1 MKGIQGLIVAAALG
15 VLGAA
20 LNWLY
25 LSEQSRGF
33 AEVDFIAVKSGT
45 IIHPGEVIKEEHLI
59 KVEVPKAHSEN
70 LKDVVYLWQDLRT
83 VVSTKA
89 TREYRGDEFLLRSD
103 YRTPKPELVL
113 KNNERLIWVT
123 VDSRAFVPELV
134 DPGDEVT
141 FIVPL
146 PPTPTPAGGASVLP
160 EGGAEPVRVEAP
172 GAGESDLIGPF
183 RIGSLGNR
191 LGTIDV
197 MRAGGQTPTQE
208 RQIGIIV
215 RWEANRLE
223 LNAKKLQER
232 LQRVNYSNVSVIL
245 HPRAPRN

>member
-33 AEVDFIAVKSGT
+33 ANIDFIAVKSGT
-45 IIHPGEVIKEEHLI
+45 IIHPGEVIKEDQLM
-59 KVEVPKAHSEN
+59 KVPVPKARSEN
-70 LKDVVYLWQDLRT
+70 LDKMVYLWEDLGT
-83 VVSTKA
+83 VKNIKA

-123 VDSRAFVPELV
+123 VDSRSFVPELV
-134 DPGDEVT
+134 DPGDDVT

-146 PPTPTPAGGASVLP
+146 PPTPTPAGASVLP
-160 EGGAEPVRVEAP
+160 EGAAEPVRVEAP
-172 GAGESDLIGPF
+172 PTGEPDLIGPF

-191 LGTIDV
+191 LGTIEV

-215 RWEANRLE
+215 KWEANKLE
-223 LNAKKLQER
+223 PNARKLQDR
-232 LQRVNYSNVSVIL
+232 LQKVNYSNVSVIL
-245 HPRAPRN
+245 HPRAPR

>member
-1 MKGIQGLIVAAALG
+1 MKGIQGLIVAAGLG

-20 LNWLY
+20 LNWIY
-25 LSEQSRGF
+25 LSEQSKGSAF
-33 AEVDFIAVKSGT
+33 DYFIAVNSST
-45 IIHPGEVIKEEHLI
+45 VIHPGEPIKEEHLMR
-59 KVEVPKAHSEN
+59 VDVPKAHSEN
-70 LKDVVYLWQDLRT
+70 LKEMVYLWQDLST

-89 TREYRGDEFLLRSD
+89 TREYRGGEFLLRSD

-146 PPTPTPAGGASVLP
+146 PPAPTPAGAASVLP
-160 EGGAEPVRVEAP
+160 EGAVEPIRVEAP
-172 GAGESDLIGPF
+172 PTGDPDLIGPF
-183 RIGSLGNR
+183 KIGSLGNR
-191 LGTIDV
+191 LGTIEV
-197 MRAGGQTPTQE
+197 MRAGGQSPTQE

-215 RWEANRLE
+215 RWEANGLE
-223 LNAKKLQER
+223 PNAKRLQER
-232 LQRVNYSNVSVIL
+232 LQRVNFANVSVIL